1 MKIPGGDGRDVG
13 QSCRHAGLTIP
24 VSAPSHHGAVCPQ
37 RQGVVTPSRHG
48 DHAGKTGG
56 HVGLPTEVTSP
67 GHHRAVRADRESVLE
82 SCGHGDG
89 IRQIRRRGEIGHV
102 SIRLDTSILPHH
114 QRVPEPG
121 CDGLHVL
128 PAESLGIPQGV
139 GETAVSVIPVRIFTG
154 GSVAANSPG
163 PGFGIVGIIPVPL
176 FQGHGV
182 KGSGGN
188 FVDAVVGIK
197 KGPLI
202 AAPGAVVGRGIEN
215 A

>member
-13 QSCRHAGLTIP
+13 QSRRHAGLSFR
-24 VSAPSHHGAVCPQ
+24 VSAPSHHGAVGPQ

-56 HVGLPTEVTSP
+56 HVGLSTEVASP
-67 GHHRAVRADRESVLE
+67 RHHGAVRTDCESVLE
-82 SCGHGDG
+82 SCSHGDG

-102 SIRLDTSILPHH
+102 SIHLDTSILPHH

-121 CDGLHVL
+121 RDGLHVP
-128 PAESLGIPQGV
+128 PAETLGIPQGV
-139 GETAVSVIPVRIFTG
+139 GETAVGVVAVRIFTG
-154 GSVAANSPG
+154 GAIAADSPG
-163 PGFGIVGIIPVPL
+163 PGFGSVITVPL
-176 FQGHGV
+176 FQGHCV

-188 FVDAVVGIK
+188 FIDSVIRFKEGT
-197 KGPLI
+197 LI